1 MTDAEIYAAW
11 PYKIRFLRRECW
23 DLVNSYILSKEI
35 TSVLE
40 FGSGIST
47 ILLNNLGVDVVSYET
62 DPVYLRTIKGY
73 NLANVEFRL
82 WDNKVASIDQSF
94 GLSLVDGAM
103 PRMNQL
109 YYAMKHSRYIA
120 IDDFSDKNSSEALYP
135 LVEGLTRLDDKKIK
149 LAIFRKLK

>member
-1 MTDAEIYAAW
+1 MTDIEIYKSW
-11 PYKIRFLRRECW
+11 PFRTRFLRPECW
-23 DLVNSYILSKEI
+23 ALIKDYIVKHEI

-47 ILLNNLGVDVVSYET
+47 ILFNNLGVDVVSYET
-62 DPVYLRTIKGY
+62 DPVYLRRIKSY

-82 WDNKVASIDQSF
+82 WDNITASINGVF

-109 YYAMKHSRYIA
+109 SYAIKHSRYIA
-120 IDDFSDKNSSEALYP
+120 IDDFSDKESSEGLYP
-135 LVEGLTRLDDKKIK
+135 MVKDLTRLDDESIK
-149 LAIFRKLK
+149 MAIFRRLK

>member
-11 PYKIRFLRRECW
+11 PYRIRFLRQECW
-23 DLVNSYILSKEI
+23 DLVKSYILAHEI

-94 GLSLVDGAM
+94 GLS
-103 PRMNQL
+103 
-109 YYAMKHSRYIA
+109 S
-120 IDDFSDKNSSEALYP
+120 
-135 LVEGLTRLDDKKIK
+135 
-149 LAIFRKLK
+149 

>member
-1 MTDAEIYAAW
+1 MTDTEIYAAW

-23 DLVNSYILSKEI
+23 ELIKSYILTHEI

-40 FGSGIST
+40 FGSGVST

-62 DPVYLRTIKGY
+62 DPIYLRKVKSY

-82 WDNKVASIDQSF
+82 WDNEKADINQVF

-103 PRMNQL
+103 PRVNQL
-109 YYAMKHSRYIA
+109 SYAIRHSRYIA
-120 IDDFSDKNSSEALYP
+120 IDDFSDANSSEALYP
-135 LVEGLTRLDDKKIK
+135 MVEGLSRLDDGKIK

>member
-11 PYKIRFLRRECW
+11 PYRIRFLRQECW
-23 DLVNSYILSKEI
+23 DLVKSYIIAHEI

-40 FGSGIST
+40 FGSGISS
-47 ILLNNLGVDVVSYET
+47 ILLNNLGVDVVFYET
-62 DPVYLRTIKGY
+62 DPVYLRKIKSY

-82 WDNKVASIDQSF
+82 WNNYTANINQVF

-135 LVEGLTRLDDKKIK
+135 MVKGLTRLDDKKIK